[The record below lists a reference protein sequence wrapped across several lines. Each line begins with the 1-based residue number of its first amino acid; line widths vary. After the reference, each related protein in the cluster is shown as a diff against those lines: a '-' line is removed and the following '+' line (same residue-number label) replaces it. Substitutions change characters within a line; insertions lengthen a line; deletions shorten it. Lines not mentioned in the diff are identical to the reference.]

1 MGEELNARAER
12 RWGCEAGR
20 GQGWGAGARPEAR
33 ASCGVLGRLDFI
45 PSQDGGGAGT

>member
-1 MGEELNARAER
+1 MVEELNARAEG

-20 GQGWGAGARPEAR
+20 GARPKAR

-45 PSQDGGGAGT
+45 PSQDGG